1 MKLNKQRLILICII
15 VFFSV
20 SMVYRFRF
28 DLFTPSHRYT
38 SVSSTLF
45 TSDRTKKQIVLLD
58 EAPLLSCSRQKQVEE
73 IFWRN
78 NPLDS
83 LLRYRYYEVSFYRR
97 TEYLTPNFREG
108 EIHEN
113 PTYVNEQFENI
124 MEWRSHLRDRIG
136 RVSLITRD
144 DGTGNYYVT
153 IYDSGYGFDFIVD
166 VSLREYFECAYSSVH
181 QLSDIKYTT
190 LGITKLRRN

>member
-1 MKLNKQRLILICII
+1 MKQARQRLILICII
-15 VFFSV
+15 VLLGV
-20 SMVYRFRF
+20 HIVYRFRF

-38 SVSSTLF
+38 SVSNGLF
-45 TSDRTKKQIVLLD
+45 VSGRIKKQIVLLD

-73 IFWRN
+73 SFWRN

-83 LLRYRYYEVSFYRR
+83 LLNYQYYEVLFYRR

-108 EIHEN
+108 NVHEN
-113 PTYVNEQFENI
+113 PTYVNVQLENT
-124 MEWRSHLRDRIG
+124 MEWHSHLRDRVG
-136 RVSLITRD
+136 KVSLVTRD

-166 VSLREYFECAYSSVH
+166 VSLREYFECTYSSVH
-181 QLSDIKYTT
+181 QLSEDKYTI
-190 LGITKLRRN
+190 LGITNLR